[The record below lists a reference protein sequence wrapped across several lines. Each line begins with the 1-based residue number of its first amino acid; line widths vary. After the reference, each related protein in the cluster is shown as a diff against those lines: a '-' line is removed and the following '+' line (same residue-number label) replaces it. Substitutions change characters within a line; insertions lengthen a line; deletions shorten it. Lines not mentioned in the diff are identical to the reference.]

1 MSKIK
6 EKLYDWKNRLKD
18 RHMLS
23 IVLFF
28 IAIILILGGFGYY
41 KELEYIRKTENDY
54 NMAFNEMVNDV
65 EHVQTFLAKSLI
77 SVESNYSAEI
87 LTNVWKEANL
97 AQSHLAQL
105 PINNEGLSNASKF
118 LNQVSDYSYSLSRK
132 NFNQEDLTQEDLDNL
147 TSLYKYSIDL
157 NNTLNQLSNELYSGE
172 ISWKKLSK
180 ETSLAFAQ
188 EVSNIKENSFDN
200 IEQNFHDYAGLIY
213 DGAFSEHVTNLE
225 KKGLTGE
232 NISEEDGKKIVSNFI
247 GDDKIENINFSQ
259 ELNNANIDSYEYI
272 VDMKNDKNNKCYI
285 GISKKGGKV
294 IYMNYNKEI
303 AENRIDKSQ
312 VIEKGSS
319 FLKDKGFDNMVV
331 TYYMEQDGI
340 LVINYAYK
348 QGEVLIYSDLIKLKV
363 ALDDGEILGIETTGY
378 LNSHYIREIPNK
390 LITKEEAKKK
400 LNSSL
405 QIESEKLA
413 IIPTEYKTEKLCW
426 EFKCKINDREFLVY
440 INAQN
445 GKEED
450 ILIIVNSENGTLT
463 M

>member
-319 FLKDKGFDNMVV
+319 FLKDKGFDNF
-331 TYYMEQDGI
+331 
-340 LVINYAYK
+340 AF
-348 QGEVLIYSDLIKLKV
+348 SR
-363 ALDDGEILGIETTGY
+363 
-378 LNSHYIREIPNK
+378 SF
-390 LITKEEAKKK
+390 
-400 LNSSL
+400 
-405 QIESEKLA
+405 
-413 IIPTEYKTEKLCW
+413 II
-426 EFKCKINDREFLVY
+426 
-440 INAQN
+440 
-445 GKEED
+445 
-450 ILIIVNSENGTLT
+450 
-463 M
+463 